1 MKATV
6 HLQLNFNM
14 FFLSL
19 TENEKSLEG
28 GAPYP
33 IIPIVRKLPRHLA
46 DARRA
51 LC

>member
-6 HLQLNFNM
+6 HPRLNRYV
-14 FFLSL
+14 FFHSL

-46 DARRA
+46 DAWRA

>member
-6 HLQLNFNM
+6 HPRLNRYV

-33 IIPIVRKLPRHLA
+33 IIPVGRKLPRHLA
-46 DARRA
+46 EV
-51 LC
+51 